1 MSATLSVPQPSTSRP
16 AHCAAP
22 TPPAET
28 AAPLALREW
37 FRDRGFSLFDVAFF
51 SLVTLFVGL
60 LTIGACAMIPAIQP
74 EAARWGKKLL
84 SLERGMIQTAVLLVG
99 GVAMTAAM
107 AGALGR
113 PRAALLP
120 ALLTALVCGAA
131 YLVLLAIDFDSL
143 YYRRLLPGSGF
154 RPSERWVAAKLGK
167 RLPTALPAPTAPL
180 LAAPAAGPAE
190 RVVDAANGRKL
201 FLNTCATC
209 HGVKGEGMP
218 GQGKDLRIS
227 EFVHSLDDE
236 KLAKFIIDGRQ
247 PWDPANTTKVA
258 MPGRGGNPMLKDP
271 DIKDIVAHI
280 RVLQQSLAAPGAGQ
294 AGSATPAQPAIAP
307 AAAPTPAAA
316 PIAKTPEQ
324 LEEDRAAAQLLVPKW
339 VVPAPPQGPGGIGTE
354 YQHSRARPDWQPPEN
369 AQAFF
374 GVYLFATN
382 MTGVQVLIATF
393 AAGALALSAWRR
405 RRAVAGDETALVGVE
420 SAPVAPLTARLGPP
434 VLLAGVLWWWTTAA
448 WIGMFILLHA
458 NG

>member
-1 MSATLSVPQPSTSRP
+1 MSATLSVPQTSTSR
-16 AHCAAP
+16 AAQSVQP

-28 AAPLALREW
+28 AAPLALRAW

-107 AGALGR
+107 AAALGR
-113 PRAALLP
+113 SRRALLP

-154 RPSERWVAAKLGK
+154 RPSERWVAAKMGK
-167 RLPTALPAPTAPL
+167 RLPTALPSPTAPL
-180 LAAPAAGPAE
+180 LAGPAAGPTE

-271 DIKDIVAHI
+271 DIRDIVAHI
-280 RVLQQSLAAPGAGQ
+280 RVLQQSVAPAGAAQSSG
-294 AGSATPAQPAIAP
+294 ATPAQQANAA
-307 AAAPTPAAA
+307 AAAPTTAAA
-316 PIAKTPEQ
+316 PVARTPEQ
-324 LEEDRAAAQLLVPKW
+324 IEEDRAAAQLLVPKW
-339 VVPAPPQGPGGIGTE
+339 VVPAPPQGPDGIGTQ
-354 YQHSRARPDWQPPEN
+354 YHQSRTRPDWQPPEN

-393 AAGALALSAWRR
+393 AAAVLALSAWRR
-405 RRAVAGDETALVGVE
+405 RRASAGDETAFVGVE
-420 SAPVAPLTARLGPP
+420 SAKVAPLTARLGPP
-434 VLLAGVLWWWTTAA
+434 VLLAGVFWWWTTAA